1 MICLNKLFFSNI
13 SIIMKL
19 SCYSKFFKLLQ
30 FHDNEGDVIMNVLIF
45 SLILV
50 PAITAVM
57 FLLSKN
63 RVYYK
68 FLSYLLCFF
77 GSIASIILA
86 LNGSAT
92 VEISGLAFSV
102 MEGLITL
109 LEVVVILF
117 LFFTARKYKKKGVFL
132 LTVLQTLLFI
142 YTSFFMEKHTEVF
155 FNVDSFSI
163 IMLLLINII
172 GTLILIF
179 ANGYITEYEH
189 HRNMKSKQKLFYFT
203 ISIFISAMNGLVMSD
218 ALAWIYF
225 FWEITT
231 LASFILISYNGDE
244 EALASGFRAL
254 FINLIGGI
262 AFSAGNILFQ
272 NELNITT
279 LSGITEYGRLSG
291 IFILP
296 VFLLCIA
303 GFAKSAQMPFQSWLL
318 GAMVAPTPVS
328 ALLHSSTMVKAG
340 VYLIVK
346 LSPAYAGTTL
356 GTAIALYG
364 GITFL
369 LCSAIAVTQRNAK
382 RILAY
387 STIANLGLII
397 CSAGMG
403 SSLGVAAAIILII
416 FHAISKALLFLC
428 TGQIEHTIGSRDV
441 EDMSSLI
448 EKAPTLAKIT
458 SFGLVSMI
466 LPPFGV
472 LVTKLI
478 SIEAAANNP
487 FIAILLVLGSA
498 LTTLYY
504 IKWLGSIL
512 THPNIEIE
520 KSKEKNFE
528 VYMPLGLLS
537 ALVVVSTL
545 FLAPL
550 YKYFVSPELKTLLPK
565 SAEALTVTRANL
577 ISDIGNLNN
586 DSVFIALGL
595 IIMAVILIR
604 ATALNKTTERNI
616 YMCGENNTEDE
627 NMFRAPDGSLEKAV
641 VSNYYL
647 TRIFDE
653 GLMTKL
659 GTIISISLIVIVIL
673 GGLS

>member
-1 MICLNKLFFSNI
+1 
-13 SIIMKL
+13 
-19 SCYSKFFKLLQ
+19 
-30 FHDNEGDVIMNVLIF
+30 MNLLIF
-45 SLILV
+45 SLIIV
-50 PAITAVM
+50 PIIFAAL
-57 FLLSKN
+57 FLLSENKS
-63 RVYYK
+63 YYK
-68 FLSYLLCFF
+68 ILSYLLCAF
-77 GSIASIILA
+77 GTMASIVLA
-86 LNGSAT
+86 LNGPVT
-92 VEISGLAFSV
+92 IEISGSSFSIV
-102 MEGLITL
+102 EGIITL
-109 LEVVVILF
+109 IEILVILF
-117 LFFTARKYKKKGVFL
+117 LFFVSRKYKRNGVFL
-132 LTVLQTLLFI
+132 LTFIQALSFI
-142 YTSFFMEKHTEVF
+142 YTMFSMKKHTEVSL
-155 FNVDSFSI
+155 NIDSFSI

-189 HRNMKSKQKLFYFT
+189 HRHMKSKQKLFYFT
-203 ISIFISAMNGLVMSD
+203 ISIFLSAMNGLVMSD

-244 EALASGFRAL
+244 EAYISGFKAL

-272 NELNITT
+272 NELHITS
-279 LSGITEYGRLSG
+279 LSGITAYGKLSG
-291 IFILP
+291 VFIVP

-364 GITFL
+364 GVTFL

-403 SSLGVAAAIILII
+403 SSLGIAAAIILIV
-416 FHAISKALLFLC
+416 FHAVSKALLFLC

-441 EDMSSLI
+441 EDMSGLI

-458 SFGLVSMI
+458 AFGIISMI

-487 FIAILLVLGSA
+487 FVAILLVLGSA

-512 THPNIEIE
+512 TRSNFKVDSMPQKDFNI
-520 KSKEKNFE
+520 
-528 VYMPLGLLS
+528 YMPLWLLS
-537 ALVVVSTL
+537 GLVVISSIFV
-545 FLAPL
+545 APL
-550 YKYFVSPELKTLLPK
+550 YKLFVSPEIKVLFPK
-565 SAEALTVTRANL
+565 AMEALKITRTNL

-586 DSVFIALGL
+586 DLVFIALGL
-595 IIMAVILIR
+595 IILIAVLVR
-604 ATALNKTTERNI
+604 GTLVNKTTRKNI
-616 YMCGENNTEDE
+616 YMCGENNAEDE
-627 NMFRAPDGSLEKAV
+627 NMFRAPDGTQERSV

-647 TRIFDE
+647 TRILDE
-653 GLMTKL
+653 DLITKL
-659 GTIISISLIVIVIL
+659 GTIVSIALIFIVIL

>member
-1 MICLNKLFFSNI
+1 
-13 SIIMKL
+13 
-19 SCYSKFFKLLQ
+19 
-30 FHDNEGDVIMNVLIF
+30 MNVLIF

-63 RVYYK
+63 RTYYK
-68 FLSYLLCFF
+68 ILSYLLCAF
-77 GSIASIILA
+77 GSIASIALA
-86 LNGSAT
+86 INGPTT

-102 MEGLITL
+102 MEGIIIF
-109 LEVVVILF
+109 LELAVILF
-117 LFFTARKYKKKGVFL
+117 LFIIAKKHKKKGVL
-132 LTVLQTLLFI
+132 CLTVVQTIVFI
-142 YTSFFMEKHTEVF
+142 YTSFFMEKHAEVF
-155 FNVDSFSI
+155 LNVDSFSI

-179 ANGYITEYEH
+179 TNGYITEYEH

-231 LASFILISYNGDE
+231 LASFILISYNRDE
-244 EALASGFRAL
+244 EAFLSGFRAL
-254 FINLIGGI
+254 FINLVGGI

-279 LSGITEYGRLSG
+279 LSGVTEYGRLSG
-291 IFILP
+291 IFIVP

-356 GTAIALYG
+356 GTAIAIYG

-369 LCSAIAVTQRNAK
+369 LCSAIAITQSNGK

-403 SSLGVAAAIILII
+403 SSLGIAAAIILII

-428 TGQIEHTIGSRDV
+428 TGQIEHTIGSRDI
-441 EDMSSLI
+441 EDMSGLI

-458 SFGLVSMI
+458 SFGLISMI

-512 THPNIEIE
+512 SHPNVELE
-520 KSKEKNFE
+520 RSKEENFN
-528 VYMPLGLLS
+528 VYMPLRALS
-537 ALVVVSTL
+537 TLVVFSTI

-565 SAEALTVTRANL
+565 ASETLMVTRANL

-595 IIMAVILIR
+595 IIIAVTLVR
-604 ATALNKTTERNI
+604 ATALNKTTEKNI
-616 YMCGENNTEDE
+616 YMCGENNTKDE

-653 GLMTKL
+653 DLMTKL
-659 GTIISISLIVIVIL
+659 GTIVSISLIVIVIL